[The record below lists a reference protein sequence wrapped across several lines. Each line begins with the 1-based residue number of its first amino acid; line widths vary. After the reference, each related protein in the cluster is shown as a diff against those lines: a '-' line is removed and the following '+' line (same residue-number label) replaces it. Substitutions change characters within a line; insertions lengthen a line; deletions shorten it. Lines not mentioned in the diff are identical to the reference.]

1 MLKNRSIFSLLAHIF
16 GTVLSISIAVNV
28 INNGSAI
35 QGIAEDSASDVG
47 PLLSLILFFLAA
59 IVYLFAA
66 IPFIAIGLGW
76 TAFAL
81 KHPTA
86 TFFAAACY
94 GVLIWTYF
102 EAGEGIFYVPAFI
115 LAIIGGLQE
124 RKLKAAAQVPPQQQQ
139 P

>member
-16 GTVLSISIAVNV
+16 GTVLSISIAVRV
-28 INNGSAI
+28 ISNGSAI
-35 QGIAEDSASDVG
+35 QGVAEESASDVG
-47 PLLSLILFFLAA
+47 PLLSLLLFFLAG
-59 IVYLFAA
+59 IVFIFAA

-81 KHPTA
+81 KHPNA

-115 LAIIGGLQE
+115 LAILGGIQE
-124 RKLKAAAQVPPQQQQ
+124 RKLKAVSRVPQQQQ